1 MTTILSMTKLE
12 AVNICLSVMGQPKVT
27 DLSGSAVDAEIA
39 ADLIDEVSREVQNK
53 GWHWNREQHEL
64 PPTAGNEIVV
74 PDNAIRIDTDRT
86 DLLINV
92 TVRGNRLFN
101 LTDNT
106 YTFTT
111 PVKVGFIVYLEF
123 DELPASAKDFIAKKA
138 ARLFQERML
147 GSTTLTQF
155 QAEDL
160 ARLWAEMQRE
170 DIAAGDYNALRDNY
184 TVATMINRGS
194 FARGNFR

>member
-39 ADLIDEVSREVQNK
+39 ADIIDEVSREVQNK

-64 PPTAGNEIVV
+64 PPNAGNEIVV
-74 PDNAIRIDTDRT
+74 PNNAIRIDTDRT